1 MTMNRWLMAS
11 LLLFPCLPMLPAIQ
25 VHAQPAANSQA
36 YPWQPIARINPQKPY
51 QVHLVNQTGI
61 ELEYSSTTNEFPP
74 RRLAAG
80 NRTVLTQLPLPIYLL
95 ISPVD
100 SRFNLKYSVSAANNV
115 VTIKVSQLPEDRPG
129 STTVNIQETGGIYVY

>member
-11 LLLFPCLPMLPAIQ
+11 LLLVSGMQMLPVIQ
-25 VHAQPAANSQA
+25 VHAQPAINSQA

-74 RRLAAG
+74 RRLAAS

-95 ISPVD
+95 INPVD
-100 SRFNLKYSVSAANNV
+100 SRFNLKYNVSVANNV
-115 VTIKVSQLPEDRPG
+115 VKIKVSQLSEDRPG
-129 STTVNIQETGGIYVY
+129 STTVNIQETGGIYIY

>member
-1 MTMNRWLMAS
+1 MTMNRWMMAS
-11 LLLFPCLPMLPAIQ
+11 LLLVSGMPMLPAIQ
-25 VHAQPAANSQA
+25 VHAQPATNSPA

-74 RRLAAG
+74 RRLTSG

-100 SRFNLKYSVSAANNV
+100 SRFNLKYNVSATNNV
-115 VTIKVSQLPEDRPG
+115 ITIKVSQLPEGRPG

>member
-1 MTMNRWLMAS
+1 MAS
-11 LLLFPCLPMLPAIQ
+11 LLLIPGLPILPTIQ
-25 VHAQPAANSQA
+25 VHAQSVANSQA

-74 RRLAAG
+74 RRLASG
-80 NRTVLTQLPLPIYLL
+80 NRTALTQLPLPIYLL

-115 VTIKVSQLPEDRPG
+115 VTIKISQLPENRPG